1 MSKLVQESI
10 TNMRKIMPPNIKFIY
25 TDKPEST
32 ERLKLVYDR
41 VFMMARQNII
51 ERQKVDKR
59 SLAITL
65 DLHRPSG

>member
-1 MSKLVQESI
+1 MS
-10 TNMRKIMPPNIKFIY
+10 PNIKFIY

>member
-1 MSKLVQESI
+1 
-10 TNMRKIMPPNIKFIY
+10 MRRIVPPNISFIY

-32 ERLKLVYDR
+32 GRLKLVYDR
-41 VFMMARQNII
+41 IFTMARQNII
-51 ERQKVDKR
+51 DRQKVDKR